1 MFSMKKSLSLLR
13 LLTAAILLS
22 ASGGCSETNDPDP
35 EGGGDPPVKEPVTYT
50 IALGE
55 TSEQGAAVKVTPS
68 DETATY
74 YNRQNQMRR
83 NSEPDATFRGLS

>member
-35 EGGGDPPVKEPVTYT
+35 EGGVIRP
-50 IALGE
+50 
-55 TSEQGAAVKVTPS
+55 
-68 DETATY
+68 
-74 YNRQNQMRR
+74 
-83 NSEPDATFRGLS
+83 